1 MIENLNK
8 HIERS
13 FKRLSDDIYSINRIW
28 QNENYDWPGD
38 FEGRALLAFVCLYEM
53 TNQKIPCMD
62 EMINDL
68 LNHLNKEGYMG
79 KIANGIADE
88 QQLSGHSWLLRGLC
102 EYYNIFKDEKS
113 LKYANRIIK
122 NLYLPLIDLYNNY
135 PLNRNKNN
143 EGGVSGSTYKTI
155 NNWKLSSDIGCAYMC
170 LDGLTAYYEI
180 TKDNDVKKSIDL
192 LINGFINLDRLAL
205 KCQTH
210 ATLTGARGIMRLYK
224 ITNEKKYL
232 DYVIEI
238 FDFYIKYGMTITYE
252 NFNWFNKNDSWT
264 EPCAVVDSFILSL
277 GLYEITNEKRYQ
289 ILASR
294 IWFNGLLF
302 CHRENGGAGPNTCVN
317 LKQPYLNI
325 SMYEAFFCCSMR
337 YCEGLKYAW
346 QYEHI
351 IISDDKI
358 IKDEYGRVFKGNK
371 LLVNDENNDFPFC
384 IHIRFDNKDY
394 IEIPTFVKNK
404 NYKLKVF

>member
-38 FEGRALLAFVCLYEM
+38 FEGRALLAFVCLYEI

-68 LNHLNKEGYMG
+68 LKHLNKEGYMG

-113 LKYANRIIK
+113 LKYANRVIE

-155 NNWKLSSDIGCAYMC
+155 NNWKLSSDIGCAYIC

-180 TKDNDVKKSIDL
+180 TKDNDVKKAIDL

-224 ITNEKKYL
+224 ITNEEKYL

-238 FDFYIKYGMTITYE
+238 FDFYIKYGMTLNYE
-252 NFNWFNKNDSWT
+252 NINWFNRNDSWT

-277 GLYEITNEKRYQ
+277 WLYETTNEKKYQ

-371 LLVNDENNDFPFC
+371 LLVNDENNDFPSN

>member
-8 HIERS
+8 HIKRS
-13 FKRLSDDIYSINRIW
+13 FIRLSDDIYSINRIW

-38 FEGRALLAFVCLYEM
+38 FEGRALLAFVCLYEI

-62 EMINDL
+62 EMINNL
-68 LNHLNKEGYMG
+68 SKHLNEEGYMG

-102 EYYNIFKDEKS
+102 EYYNAFKDEKA
-113 LKYANRIIK
+113 LKYANKIIK
-122 NLYLPLIDLYNNY
+122 NLYLHLIDLYKNY
-135 PLNRNKNN
+135 PINRNENN

-155 NNWKLSSDIGCAYMC
+155 NSWKLSSDIGCAYMC

-180 TKDNDVKKSIDL
+180 TKDDEVKKVIDL

-210 ATLTGARGIMRLYK
+210 ATLTGVRGIMRLYK

-232 DYVIEI
+232 DYVIKI
-238 FDFYIKYGMTITYE
+238 FDFYIKCGMTLNYE

-277 GLYEITNEKRYQ
+277 YLYEITNEKNYQ

-294 IWFNGLLF
+294 IWLNGLLF
-302 CHRENGGAGPNTCVN
+302 CHRENGGAGPNTCVS

-351 IISDDKI
+351 ITSDDKI
-358 IKDEYGRVFKGNK
+358 AKDEYGRVFKGNK
-371 LLVNDENNDFPFC
+371 LLVVDENNDFPSN

>member
-13 FKRLSDDIYSINRIW
+13 FKRLSDDIYSINKIW

-68 LNHLNKEGYMG
+68 AKHLNKDGYMG
-79 KIANGIADE
+79 KITNGIADE

-102 EYYNIFKDEKS
+102 EFYNAFKDEKA
-113 LKYANRIIK
+113 LKYANKIIK
-122 NLYLPLIDLYNNY
+122 NLYLPLIDLYKNY
-135 PLNRNKNN
+135 PINRNENN
-143 EGGVSGSTYKTI
+143 AGGVSGKTYKAI

-180 TKDNDVKKSIDL
+180 TKDNDVKKAIDL
-192 LINGFINLDRLAL
+192 LINGFINLDRLSL

-224 ITNEKKYL
+224 VTNEKKYL

-238 FDFYIKYGMTITYE
+238 FDFYIKHGMTLTYE

-277 GLYEITNEKRYQ
+277 YLYEITKEKRYQ
-289 ILASR
+289 VLASR

-346 QYEHI
+346 QYEYI
-351 IISDDKI
+351 ITSDDKI
-358 IKDEYGRVFKGNK
+358 TKDEYGRVFKGNK
-371 LLVNDENNDFPFC
+371 LLVNDENNDFSSS

-394 IEIPTFVKNK
+394 VEIPTFVKNK

>member
-38 FEGRALLAFVCLYEM
+38 FEGRALLAFACLYEI
-53 TNQKIPCMD
+53 TNEKIPCMD

-68 LNHLNKEGYMG
+68 LKHLNKEGYMG

-122 NLYLPLIDLYNNY
+122 NLYLPLIDLYKAY
-135 PLNRNKNN
+135 PLNRNKSN

-180 TKDNDVKKSIDL
+180 TKDNDVKKAIDL

-205 KCQTH
+205 ECQTH

-238 FDFYIKYGMTITYE
+238 FDFYIKHGMTLTYE

-277 GLYEITNEKRYQ
+277 GLYEITNEKKYQ
-289 ILASR
+289 TLASR

-346 QYEHI
+346 QYDHI
-351 IISDDKI
+351 ITSDDKI

-371 LLVNDENNDFPFC
+371 LLVNDENNDFPSN

-394 IEIPTFVKNK
+394 IEIPTLVKNK

>member
-38 FEGRALLAFVCLYEM
+38 FEGRALLAFVCLYEI

-68 LNHLNKEGYMG
+68 LKHLNKEGYMG

-113 LKYANRIIK
+113 LKYANKIIK
-122 NLYLPLIDLYNNY
+122 NLYLPLIDLYKDY
-135 PLNRNKNN
+135 PLNRNKSN

-180 TKDNDVKKSIDL
+180 TKDNDVKKAIDL

-210 ATLTGARGIMRLYK
+210 ATLTGTRGIMCLYK

-238 FDFYIKYGMTITYE
+238 FDFYIKYGMTLNYE

-264 EPCAVVDSFILSL
+264 EPCAVVGSFILSL
-277 GLYEITNEKRYQ
+277 WLYEITNEKKYQ

-371 LLVNDENNDFPFC
+371 LLVNDENNDFPSN
-384 IHIRFDNKDY
+384 IHIRSDNKDY

>member
-68 LNHLNKEGYMG
+68 SNHLNKEGYMG

-122 NLYLPLIDLYNNY
+122 NLYLPLIDLYKAY
-135 PLNRNKNN
+135 PLNRNKSN

-238 FDFYIKYGMTITYE
+238 FDFYIKYGMTLNYE

-277 GLYEITNEKRYQ
+277 WLYETTNEKRYQ

-371 LLVNDENNDFPFC
+371 LLVNDENNDFPSN

>member
-113 LKYANRIIK
+113 LKYANKIIK
-122 NLYLPLIDLYNNY
+122 NLYLPLIDLYKDY

-143 EGGVSGSTYKTI
+143 EGGVSGRTYKTI
-155 NNWKLSSDIGCAYMC
+155 NNWKLSSDIGCAYIC

-180 TKDNDVKKSIDL
+180 TKDNDVKKAIDL

-224 ITNEKKYL
+224 ITNEEKYL

-238 FDFYIKYGMTITYE
+238 FDFYIKYGMTLNYE
-252 NFNWFNKNDSWT
+252 NINWFNRNDSWT

-277 GLYEITNEKRYQ
+277 WLYEITNEKKYQ

-351 IISDDKI
+351 ITSDDKI